1 MLPFNY
7 RQKRQRTSL
16 DNSSTRKF
24 TCPTRIP
31 GFKLTIFFVVAT
43 GIGLYL
49 SWRIVFGHSWA
60 VEGDSVLEEGHETI
74 IKSVLN
80 RVVNESYVDMGRIR
94 GDGKQEEERELGKDG
109 DLIKM
114 ENGQEFIYRNSL
126 YVALSVLSSL
136 SRHMLSS

>member
-1 MLPFNY
+1 
-7 RQKRQRTSL
+7 
-16 DNSSTRKF
+16 
-24 TCPTRIP
+24 
-31 GFKLTIFFVVAT
+31 
-43 GIGLYL
+43 
-49 SWRIVFGHSWA
+49 
-60 VEGDSVLEEGHETI
+60 VLEEGHETI